1 MNNSF
6 FSRFLPKEPKF
17 FPLLSSLAA
26 ILVKA
31 SDLLAECIEKKSQG
45 EDIEHYY
52 KLIKEEEKKGD
63 VVTVRIFNELSFTFI
78 TPFDREDIHN
88 LANNLDDTIDA
99 INSCAKRILLYDP
112 KELPKE
118 ATELSSIICK
128 GADFLMQAID
138 QMNILKKD
146 PKHISHCCE
155 ALHDLENDA
164 DDVYAQFITRL
175 FRDEPNPVEI
185 IKLKDIMYE
194 LEKTT
199 DCAEHVAKILKTII
213 VKHA

>member
-1 MNNSF
+1 MNNSI

-17 FPLLSSLAA
+17 FPLLDSLTAT
-26 ILVKA
+26 LVKA
-31 SDLLAECIEKKSQG
+31 SGLLAQCIEKKSQG
-45 EDIEHYY
+45 EDIESYY
-52 KLIKEEEKKGD
+52 KLIKDEERNGD
-63 VVTVRIFNELSFTFI
+63 VVTNRIFNELSLTFI

-99 INSCAKRILLYDP
+99 INSSAKRILLYDP
-112 KELPKE
+112 KGLPKE
-118 ATELSSIICK
+118 AAELANIVCK
-128 GADFLMQAID
+128 GADFLLQAIK
-138 QMNILKKD
+138 QLNMLKKD

-155 ALHDLENDA
+155 VLHDLENAA

-175 FRDEPNPVEI
+175 FRDEPNPIEI

-194 LEKTT
+194 LEETI
-199 DCAEHVAKILKTII
+199 DCAERVAKILKTII